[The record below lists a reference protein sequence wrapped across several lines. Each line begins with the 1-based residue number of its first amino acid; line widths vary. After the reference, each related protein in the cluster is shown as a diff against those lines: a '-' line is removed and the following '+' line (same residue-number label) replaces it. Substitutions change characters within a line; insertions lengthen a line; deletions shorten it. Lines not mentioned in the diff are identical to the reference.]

1 MEAHLTALLA
11 ELEQHGRENDARES
25 DHKKKMLNLEP
36 DTARLVYILARSSG
50 AKRVLEIGTSN
61 GYSTIWLASA
71 VAPNGGRVTS
81 IDLSAEKQ
89 GMAHENLQRAG
100 LLESVELVLGKA
112 GTIVKELVGP
122 FDVVFFDA
130 DRLGAAANL
139 EALMPKLAPSVL
151 LLADNVTSHPDEIAG
166 YLTVMKKLEGFE
178 HVVVPVGKG
187 LSVAYRGQQRR
198 GRKRSKI
205 SGQRGFRK
213 MSDKL
218 VIAGRAFNSRLIVGT
233 GKYRSFQEMAR
244 AHAASGA
251 DMVTVAVRRVNLT
264 DRSKESLLDYIDR
277 DKIFILP
284 NTAGCYSADEAMR
297 TARLG
302 REVGFPNG

>member
-11 ELEQHGRENDARES
+11 ELEQHGRENDAREL

-36 DTARLVYILARSSG
+36 ETARLVYILTRGSG

-71 VAPNGGRVTS
+71 VAPNSGRVTS

-89 GMAHENLQRAG
+89 AMARENLQRAG
-100 LLESVELVLGKA
+100 LLESVELLLGKA

-166 YLTVMKKLEGFE
+166 YLAAMKKLEGFE

-187 LSVAYRGQQRR
+187 LSVAYRAAAQ
-198 GRKRSKI
+198 
-205 SGQRGFRK
+205 
-213 MSDKL
+213 
-218 VIAGRAFNSRLIVGT
+218 GT
-233 GKYRSFQEMAR
+233 Q
-244 AHAASGA
+244 AA
-251 DMVTVAVRRVNLT
+251 
-264 DRSKESLLDYIDR
+264 
-277 DKIFILP
+277 
-284 NTAGCYSADEAMR
+284 
-297 TARLG
+297 
-302 REVGFPNG
+302 

>member
-1 MEAHLTALLA
+1 METHLSALLA
-11 ELEQHGRENDARES
+11 EIEQHGRENDARQS

-36 DTARLVYILARSSG
+36 DTARLVYILARSG
-50 AKRVLEIGTSN
+50 CTRRVLEIGTSN

-89 GMAHENLQRAG
+89 AMARENLQRAG

-139 EALMPKLAPSVL
+139 EALMPKLSPSVL
-151 LLADNVTSHPDEIAG
+151 LLADNVNSHPEEIAG
-166 YLTVMKKLEGFE
+166 YLAAVKKLDGFE

-187 LSVAYRGQQRR
+187 LSVAYR
-198 GRKRSKI
+198 
-205 SGQRGFRK
+205 
-213 MSDKL
+213 
-218 VIAGRAFNSRLIVGT
+218 A
-233 GKYRSFQEMAR
+233 
-244 AHAASGA
+244 AASA
-251 DMVTVAVRRVNLT
+251 TQ
-264 DRSKESLLDYIDR
+264 
-277 DKIFILP
+277 
-284 NTAGCYSADEAMR
+284 AG
-297 TARLG
+297 
-302 REVGFPNG
+302 

>member
-1 MEAHLTALLA
+1 MEAHLSALLA
-11 ELEQHGRENDARES
+11 EIEQHGRENDTRES

-71 VAPNGGRVTS
+71 VAPHGGHVTS

-89 GMAHENLQRAG
+89 AMARENLQRAA

-151 LLADNVTSHPDEIAG
+151 LLADNVTSHPDEIAA
-166 YLTVMKKLEGFE
+166 YLAAVKKLADFE

-187 LSVAYRGQQRR
+187 LSVAYRAAAPGTQ
-198 GRKRSKI
+198 
-205 SGQRGFRK
+205 
-213 MSDKL
+213 
-218 VIAGRAFNSRLIVGT
+218 AG
-233 GKYRSFQEMAR
+233 
-244 AHAASGA
+244 
-251 DMVTVAVRRVNLT
+251 
-264 DRSKESLLDYIDR
+264 
-277 DKIFILP
+277 
-284 NTAGCYSADEAMR
+284 
-297 TARLG
+297 
-302 REVGFPNG
+302 

>member
-11 ELEQHGRENDARES
+11 ELEQHGRENDAREL

-36 DTARLVYILARSSG
+36 ETARLVYILTRGSG

-71 VAPNGGRVTS
+71 VAPNSGRVTS

-89 GMAHENLQRAG
+89 AMARENLQRAG
-100 LLESVELVLGKA
+100 LLESVELLLGKA

-151 LLADNVTSHPDEIAG
+151 LLADNVMSHPDEIAG
-166 YLTVMKKLEGFE
+166 YLAAMKKLEGFE

-187 LSVAYRGQQRR
+187 LSVAYR
-198 GRKRSKI
+198 
-205 SGQRGFRK
+205 
-213 MSDKL
+213 
-218 VIAGRAFNSRLIVGT
+218 AAAPGT
-233 GKYRSFQEMAR
+233 Q
-244 AHAASGA
+244 AA
-251 DMVTVAVRRVNLT
+251 
-264 DRSKESLLDYIDR
+264 
-277 DKIFILP
+277 
-284 NTAGCYSADEAMR
+284 
-297 TARLG
+297 
-302 REVGFPNG
+302 

>member
-1 MEAHLTALLA
+1 MEAHLTGLLA
-11 ELEQHGRENDARES
+11 ELEQYGRENDARQS

-50 AKRVLEIGTSN
+50 AKRALEIGTSN

-71 VAPNGGRVTS
+71 VAPHGGRVTS

-89 GMAHENLQRAG
+89 AMARENLQRAG

-166 YLTVMKKLEGFE
+166 YLAAVKKLDAFD

-187 LSVAYRGQQRR
+187 LSVAYRGAAPAPQ
-198 GRKRSKI
+198 
-205 SGQRGFRK
+205 
-213 MSDKL
+213 
-218 VIAGRAFNSRLIVGT
+218 AG
-233 GKYRSFQEMAR
+233 
-244 AHAASGA
+244 
-251 DMVTVAVRRVNLT
+251 
-264 DRSKESLLDYIDR
+264 
-277 DKIFILP
+277 
-284 NTAGCYSADEAMR
+284 
-297 TARLG
+297 
-302 REVGFPNG
+302 